1 MRNENFRIVF
11 RQSIF
16 SLILSYATSPPIFH
30 TRTCFRT
37 WNSTWRNYV
46 SHKYLHRRTR
56 VAWRIARSW
65 RKFACSGDFGFFENL
80 QSGRRRVAPCH
91 FSKHFSNASTSG
103 IREQHLYIRCSPR
116 RGIPS
121 SHESLASKHVF
132 RIRVSLRHAAS
143 VCSRA
148 STRGHAKEIACHSS
162 IEGPTVLSFSR
173 LLLSLSSSLHSP
185 C

>member
-1 MRNENFRIVF
+1 MKFHVTKLR
-11 RQSIF
+11 F
-16 SLILSYATSPPIFH
+16 SQVPTPAHSS
-30 TRTCFRT
+30 
-37 WNSTWRNYV
+37 
-46 SHKYLHRRTR
+46 R
-56 VAWRIARSW
+56 VANRSELTKIRMLRGFRFL
-65 RKFACSGDFGFFENL
+65 RKSSE
-80 QSGRRRVAPCH
+80 RTPPRH

-132 RIRVSLRHAAS
+132 RIRISLRHAAS